1 MVNLYKELSHD
12 YVEVEPLDFYRDIFK
27 NHLDKKDEFNKGAF
41 VGIASEFCGVKK
53 ANGKELV
60 KRYSITDD
68 LDVIKELLKSE
79 NFVITSPIGYIGKS
93 RKSENARVMYAFT
106 IEIDGILKN
115 DEGKAIG
122 YNDLKFQMKNDV
134 LPTPNYFVASGNGL
148 HLYYIFDEPLLLFPN
163 VVKSLK
169 AFKEYITPFFWNRYV
184 TKLYKKEDIQFESV
198 FQGFRLVG
206 GVTKGGD
213 RVKAFKVREE
223 PCSVSELNFYV
234 PKVENHIQTSYKANM
249 RLSEAKERY
258 PKWYEERIEQ
268 KRPKGSW
275 IVKRDLY
282 DWWLRRIKLEKNVGH
297 RYYCVMLLCIYAIKC
312 NILREELEKD
322 AFSLIENF
330 DNISESEENR
340 FTEKDVFD
348 ALQVF
353 EDKGM
358 VTYPIN
364 SIVAL
369 SGIHIEKNKR
379 NYQKQ
384 KDHLEEARAIRDIRQ
399 KRKGTNWRDGNG
411 RPLGSKDNKPRKN
424 KGYIIEN
431 WRKENPNGT
440 KADCNRDIGLDPKTI
455 RKYW

>member
-1 MVNLYKELSHD
+1 MINLYRELSND
-12 YVEVEPLDFYRDIFK
+12 YEEVKPLDFYRDIFK

-41 VGIASEFCGVKK
+41 VGIASEFCGTKK

-106 IEIDGILKN
+106 IEIDGILRN
-115 DEGKAIG
+115 DDGKAVG
-122 YNDLKFQMKNDV
+122 YNDLKFQMKNKV

-184 TKLYKKEDIQFESV
+184 TKLYKKEDIQFESI

-206 GVTKGGD
+206 GVTKNKD
-213 RVKAFKVREE
+213 RVKVFKVREE
-223 PCSVSELNFYV
+223 PCSVSELNSYV
-234 PKVENHIQTSYKANM
+234 PRVENHIQTSYKSNM
-249 RLSEAKERY
+249 RLSEAKKRY
-258 PKWYEERIEQ
+258 PKWYKERIEQ

-282 DWWLRRIKLEKNVGH
+282 DWWLRRIKEEKNVGH

-312 NILREELEKD
+312 NISRDELESD
-322 AFSLIENF
+322 AFGLIENF
-330 DNISESEENR
+330 DNISESEDNR

-369 SGIHIEKNKR
+369 SGMNIEKNKR

-384 KDHLEEARAIRDIRQ
+384 EWHLEDIRFKKMNMK
-399 KRKGTNWRDGNG
+399 KRGQEFKNPEG
-411 RPLGSKDNKPRKN
+411 RPLGSKDKKTRKN
-424 KGYIIEN
+424 KGDIVRV
-431 WRKENPNGT
+431 WRKDNPNGT
-440 KADCNRDIGLDPKTI
+440 KAECNRAIGLDPKTI